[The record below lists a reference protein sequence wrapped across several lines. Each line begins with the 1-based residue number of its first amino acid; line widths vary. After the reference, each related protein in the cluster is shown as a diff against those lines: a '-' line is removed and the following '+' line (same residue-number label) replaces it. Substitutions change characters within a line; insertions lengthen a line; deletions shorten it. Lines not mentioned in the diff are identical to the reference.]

1 MAARLIVARCALAL
15 CALAPA
21 GCGSAPAED
30 NPTAAALAGAPAA
43 APAQAQ
49 AAGRTFTVE
58 RAANR
63 VRVAG
68 GGELRTGLEPA
79 SITSAAGETQ
89 VAVLSVRGRVLEL
102 FDARTLRRL
111 GRADAGSGPVQV
123 ASDGGHYLYVTDAI
137 GGSVLVFSSRPELH
151 LVRRY
156 GLEGEPWAIAHDAQR
171 RRLWVTLAQAGRLVE
186 MTSGR
191 RIRRL
196 RDAPTVTE
204 PTAVAVDAGG
214 VTVRGRGGSQDRVP
228 LSR

>member
-1 MAARLIVARCALAL
+1 VAPGAE
-15 CALAPA
+15 PA
-21 GCGSAPAED
+21 SA
-30 NPTAAALAGAPAA
+30 T
-43 APAQAQ
+43 

-58 RAANR
+58 RGADR
-63 VRVAG
+63 VRVSG

-79 SITSAAGETQ
+79 SITAAAGGSA
-89 VAVLSVRGRVLEL
+89 VAVLSVRGRLLEL
-102 FDARTLRRL
+102 FDARTLRRI

-123 ASDGGHYLYVTDAI
+123 ASDGGNYLYVTDAI
-137 GGSVLVFSSRPELH
+137 GGSVLVFSTRPELH

-156 GLEGEPWAIAHDAQR
+156 GLEGEPWAIAHDGER
-171 RRLWVTLAQAGRLVE
+171 RRLWVTLAGADELVE

-196 RDAPTVTE
+196 RARPTVPQ

-214 VTVRGRGGSQDRVP
+214 VTVRGRDGAQDRLP